1 MNQNLPIY
9 GIQGKI
15 DQYRTPKKS
24 KFINL
29 AGGNRNGILPPD
41 ELRLYSE
48 DIYKPSVRP
57 KGGGGPQA
65 DSQQT
70 TGLTDYEEEEK
81 GTRGTGTSMAFDTR
95 PTSESA

>member
-9 GIQGKI
+9 GIPGKI

-24 KFINL
+24 KYINL
-29 AGGNRNGILPPD
+29 TGANTAGILPPD

-48 DIYKPSVRP
+48 DIYTPAVRP

-70 TGLTDYEEEEK
+70 TGLTGQTLED
-81 GTRGTGTSMAFDTR
+81 
-95 PTSESA
+95 